1 MPGPYKPEKQGRE
14 SITVHAPV
22 FILKSY
28 CAEDTVTGVAQAG
41 DDIAVLVQLL
51 VQCADIDVHIGVGL
65 MQSLQT
71 LRGSNQ
77 TDELDV
83 LGTTL
88 LDLAMASQELPP
100 VASIGSRTKTSRSL
114 MSLGSLQ

>member
-1 MPGPYKPEKQGRE
+1 MYLLR
-14 SITVHAPV
+14 
-22 FILKSY
+22 
-28 CAEDTVTGVAQAG
+28 AEDTVTGIAQTG
-41 DDIAVLVQLL
+41 DDVAVIVQLL

-77 TDELDV
+77 TDKLDV
-83 LGTTL
+83 LGT
-88 LDLAMASQELPP
+88 APP

>member
-1 MPGPYKPEKQGRE
+1 
-14 SITVHAPV
+14 
-22 FILKSY
+22 
-28 CAEDTVTGVAQAG
+28 
-41 DDIAVLVQLL
+41 
-51 VQCADIDVHIGVGL
+51 

-83 LGTTL
+83 LGTAL
-88 LDLAMASQELPP
+88 LDQALPP